1 MSIVV
6 NNARKPD
13 TGAMWQGSDV
23 FSFHVCLPLSAKES
37 MDRLIAKCNEKHG
50 GYMRLVIDKPFVPKT
65 TGERSINNR
74 IHGHCE
80 DIAEQLSD
88 PRYDQDTVYRAMKR
102 MSVSEGYPTQLSIDG
117 VEEPKSMADASEE
130 EALIVN
136 RVIQRYADMH
146 GFWLT
151 EYDDSVKPPVPF
163 RSLGGRTRQ
172 EMDTYNTGRT

>member
-6 NNARKPD
+6 NNALIPGGNKPGYIMVSLYVPSSFEEPLHDLYGRCQKNHGNYIHFIVDTPRKPRS
-13 TGAMWQGSDV
+13 TG
-23 FSFHVCLPLSAKES
+23 P
-37 MDRLIAKCNEKHG
+37 
-50 GYMRLVIDKPFVPKT
+50 
-65 TGERSINNR
+65 RSINNR
-74 IHGHCE
+74 IHGHCQ
-80 DIAEQLSD
+80 DIAEQLAD
-88 PRYDQDTVYRAMKR
+88 PHYDQDAVYRAMTR

>member
-6 NNARKPD
+6 NNAEKPILHGNVFSVIIPDLLLGPVASLIFMCDTKHGNYIHLDLDTPRKPRS
-13 TGAMWQGSDV
+13 TG
-23 FSFHVCLPLSAKES
+23 P
-37 MDRLIAKCNEKHG
+37 
-50 GYMRLVIDKPFVPKT
+50 
-65 TGERSINNR
+65 RSINNR

-80 DIAEQLSD
+80 DIAMQLAD

-130 EALIVN
+130 EAFIVN

-172 EMDTYNTGRT
+172 EMGTYNTGRT

>member
-1 MSIVV
+1 MSIIV
-6 NNARKPD
+6 NNAHGPNIAIINGECQFWATMPLVLWEPIAKLVAKCRMTHGDYIHLTMDTPRKPR
-13 TGAMWQGSDV
+13 S
-23 FSFHVCLPLSAKES
+23 
-37 MDRLIAKCNEKHG
+37 
-50 GYMRLVIDKPFVPKT
+50 

-80 DIAEQLSD
+80 DIAIQLAD

-117 VEEPKSMADASEE
+117 IEEPKSMADASEE

-136 RVIQRYADMH
+136 RVIQRYADIH

-151 EYDDSVKPPVPF
+151 EYDDNIKPPVPY
-163 RSLGGRTRQ
+163 RSLGGRSRT
-172 EMDTYNTGRT
+172 EMMAYNMVSSGRT